1 MQRNS
6 LVNSLGLFSLL
17 AITSVVRGG
26 IIVDHQPTLG
36 GGLAADTDF
45 VTDTGYPNYW
55 QLVADDFLL
64 SSPATVG
71 HIVFWGFYGGTF
83 GGNPNPPNGSETIRI
98 RFYDARPGDALPG
111 NVLYEENLLNPS
123 RVWTGAYVDIAHPQ
137 FRFESD
143 LPTPASFS
151 ANTRYWLEVVQL
163 GIPDSEFRWEF
174 SPSDGTYLADANPA
188 FPNWQIVGPDPLPNN
203 AFQLWDT
210 PEPDSLALVFL
221 GIGAGIARRSGLG
234 TAHPTT

>member
-26 IIVDHQPTLG
+26 IIVDHQPQPY

-45 VTDTGYPNYW
+45 VYVDQPNYW
-55 QLVADDFLL
+55 NLDADDFSLN
-64 SSPATVG
+64 SPATVG
-71 HIVFWGFYGGTF
+71 HIVFWGCYGGTF
-83 GGNPNPPNGSETIRI
+83 GGNVNPPTGPETISV
-98 RFYDARPGDALPG
+98 RFYETRSDDALPG
-111 NVLYEENLLNPS
+111 NVLYEGKLLNPS
-123 RVWTGAYVDIAHPQ
+123 RVWTGGYVDTVHPQ

-151 ANTRYWLEVVQL
+151 ANTRYWLEVVQS

-174 SPSDGTYLADANPA
+174 SPSDGTDIAVINPA
-188 FPNWQIVGPDPLPNN
+188 IPDWQHTGGTPPPNN